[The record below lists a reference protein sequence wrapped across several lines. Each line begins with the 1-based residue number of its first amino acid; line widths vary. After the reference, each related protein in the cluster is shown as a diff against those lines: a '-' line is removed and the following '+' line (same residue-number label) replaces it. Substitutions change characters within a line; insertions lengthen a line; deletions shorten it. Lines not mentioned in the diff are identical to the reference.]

1 MDTRL
6 IAVLIDAAVVVLA
19 LLVPGGKKAKDKRH
33 GRRRELRARARHERT
48 AAEKHRATAE
58 AAEELARERAERYRL
73 KLNCRSAGPARSIRT
88 PG

>member
-19 LLVPGGKKAKDKRH
+19 ARAWRKEGKRQAPRAQ
-33 GRRRELRARARHERT
+33 RELRGKARHERT